1 MEIVVTNAEWED
13 GGGRAVRRLGADD
26 YVFPFSVS
34 LLIGF
39 CVKLEKATCWYVV
52 GDGEDYERRFA
63 IWK

>member
-13 GGGRAVRRLGADD
+13 GGGRAVRRPGADD
-26 YVFPFSVS
+26 YVIPGGVS

-39 CVKLEKATCWYVV
+39 CVKLEKAASWHAV
-52 GDGEDYERRFA
+52 GDEEDYEKRFA